1 MNETASD
8 TANSGPETILQ
19 LGAGRFLRG
28 FFDRFV
34 QEANDAGRDVGRVV
48 VVQSTAGR
56 RAELLSKSGGSYHV
70 LVRGIESGEIVDRV
84 EKVSCISRA
93 LSAVA
98 EWDSVLALARSP
110 HLKLVVSN
118 TTEAG
123 YVLVDGDAFDAS
135 PPAGAP
141 AKLARLLF
149 ERFRAGLPPLTLLP
163 CELIERNADRLRDLV
178 AEQARRWR
186 LADDFLGWL
195 TAECTWLNSL
205 VDCII
210 TDGPPDHP
218 LAAEDPLLIS
228 AEPYRLWAIEKP
240 PGRDFPVFDH
250 PDIRPVADLAPFYL
264 RKVRILNG
272 AHTALTAKF
281 LPEGFRTVREVADDR
296 RAGRWV
302 RDLMFEEIVPTLVCQ
317 VDGAAEFADDT
328 FDRYRNPYLDHLLS
342 NITMNHAEKERVRLW
357 PTRDAYR
364 GLYGKDPVRLSGVL
378 GWIPPA

>member
-1 MNETASD
+1 MNESAHAKS
-8 TANSGPETILQ
+8 ETILQ

-34 QEANDAGRDVGRVV
+34 QEANDAGGNVGKVV

-56 RAELLSKSGGSYHV
+56 RAELLSDSGGAYHV
-70 LVRGIESGEIVDRV
+70 LVRGIEEGEPVDRV
-84 EKVSCISRA
+84 EKVGCISRA
-93 LSAVA
+93 LSAA
-98 EWDSVLALARSP
+98 THWDDVLALARSP
-110 HLKLVVSN
+110 YLKFVVSN

-123 YVLVDGDAFDAS
+123 YVLFEGDAFDAA
-135 PPAGAP
+135 PPSGAP

-186 LADDFLGWL
+186 LSDEFLGWL
-195 TAECTWLNSL
+195 TRECTWLNSL

-218 LAAEDPLLIS
+218 LTAEDPLLIS

-240 PGRDFPVFDH
+240 AGRDFPVFDH
-250 PDIRPVADLAPFYL
+250 PNIRPVTDLAPFYL

-281 LPEGFRTVREVADDR
+281 LPEGFRTVREVVSDR
-296 RAGRWV
+296 RAARWV
-302 RDLMFEEIVPTLVCQ
+302 RDLIFEEIVPTLVGQ
-317 VDGAAEFADDT
+317 VEGVAEFADDT
-328 FDRYRNPYLDHLLS
+328 FDRYRNPYLDHLLA

-364 GLYGKDPVRLSGVL
+364 GLYGKDPARLSEIL